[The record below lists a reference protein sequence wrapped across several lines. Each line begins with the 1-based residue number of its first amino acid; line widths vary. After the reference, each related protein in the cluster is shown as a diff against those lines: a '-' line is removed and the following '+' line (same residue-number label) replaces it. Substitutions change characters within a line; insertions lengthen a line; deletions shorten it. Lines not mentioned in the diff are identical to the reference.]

1 LILGPQESLDLGT
14 FCRRLY
20 NYQFHSVSD
29 LIGVLAI
36 NFILGG
42 TNRVHM
48 SGLSKSMSPERSRA
62 KSARTEAKIVLNEI
76 IPEVDRLIL
85 EQRGLKLDLKR
96 AKGEVIRLSAALND
110 VEKLLKGKM
119 NTWMRA
125 TMAQADTRSKRSA
138 SRGGRS
144 TRRLTRT

>member
-1 LILGPQESLDLGT
+1 
-14 FCRRLY
+14 
-20 NYQFHSVSD
+20 
-29 LIGVLAI
+29 
-36 NFILGG
+36 
-42 TNRVHM
+42 M